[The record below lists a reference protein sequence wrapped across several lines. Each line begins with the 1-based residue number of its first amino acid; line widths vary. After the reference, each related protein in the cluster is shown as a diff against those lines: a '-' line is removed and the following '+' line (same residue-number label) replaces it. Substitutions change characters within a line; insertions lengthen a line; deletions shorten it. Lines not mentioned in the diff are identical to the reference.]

1 MLKKIIIGGII
12 LAVVTVGVLFL
23 IPWGEYESQVDKSE
37 ITNEVVYDES
47 TPIVAPELESGAYYT
62 TVPENA
68 SSAEILFHTKGLK
81 DTKGGFNA
89 FKIDFN
95 VADDF
100 TQSALDVVIESK
112 SINTGNAMRD
122 EHLLE
127 EDFFHVEKFPTIEYH
142 ANTIAY
148 GDTSYIAQGAL
159 TLNGT
164 TKDLDVPFRY
174 LGSASNEG
182 INAEVFEG
190 EFTFDRIAYGQE
202 ESSGVGNEVTINF
215 YCELLKK

>member
-12 LAVVTVGVLFL
+12 LAIVTVGVLYL

-37 ITNEVVYDES
+37 ITNEVIYDES
-47 TPIVAPELESGAYYT
+47 TPIVAPQIEKGIYYT

-89 FKIDFN
+89 FTIDFN
-95 VADDF
+95 VADEF
-100 TQSALDVVIESK
+100 TQSLLDVVIEAK
-112 SINTGNAMRD
+112 SINSGNALRD

-127 EDFFHVEKFPTIEYH
+127 EDFFHVEKYPTIEYH
-142 ANTIAY
+142 ASKIDF
-148 GDTSYIAQGAL
+148 GDTSYVAQGAL

-164 TKDLDVPFRY
+164 TKDLAVPFLY

-182 INAEVFEG
+182 VNAEVFEG
-190 EFTFDRIAYGQE
+190 KFIFDRTDYGQE